1 MLLKDMRQ
9 RETLLAYPSNLI
21 VINDEHSVLSNFG
34 RENWSRENLL
44 EAALQCKEPVLQ
56 LSFRLN

>member
-1 MLLKDMRQ
+1 MLLNDMRQ

-21 VINDEHSVLSNFG
+21 VINDEHSVLSDFG

-44 EAALQCKEPVLQ
+44 GRR
-56 LSFRLN
+56 RLELRTR